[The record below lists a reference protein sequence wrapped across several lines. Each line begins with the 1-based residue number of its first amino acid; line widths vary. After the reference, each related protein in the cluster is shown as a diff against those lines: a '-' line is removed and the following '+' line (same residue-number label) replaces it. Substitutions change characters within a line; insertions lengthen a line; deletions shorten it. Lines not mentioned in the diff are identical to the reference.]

1 MAVLP
6 CGVHSINYSQDKAFI
21 RTPPQWICFIAFLL
35 IVFAGPFFLPSRM
48 LGIIIITGITTV
60 AVVGLQ
66 ITVGLTGQIN
76 LGQSAFMG
84 MGAFTTATLA
94 ANFNLPFWLSI
105 PAGGIGGALLGA
117 IFGIPALRVKGF
129 YLALTTIAAQ
139 ILFPLLITR
148 MPSKWF
154 GGANG
159 LGLAPAKIGGF
170 NLQSDQS
177 LYYLIMGVTVIMLF
191 FAFNLTRS
199 RVGRA
204 LMAVRDNDIVAEI
217 MGINLFTYKTLAFG
231 IGSLFA
237 GIAGGLWAYYI
248 RYVMVDQFSLWF
260 SVWYLGMIIVG
271 GVGSILGAIL
281 GTAFLRALQELIT
294 VAGPWFSQ
302 IFPQAGGGALWF
314 SGMNIIL
321 GGVIILFLIF
331 EPKGLAHRW
340 IVTSIISL
348 NSNFDARLLTH
359 RFIPP
364 SSEYLLGRVSTLHEV
379 SIRTAVIGRESDF
392 IFSCC
397 GSIEC

>member
-159 LGLAPAKIGGF
+159 LGLAPARIGGF
-170 NLQSDQS
+170 NFQSDQS

-271 GVGSILGAIL
+271 GVGSILGAVL

-314 SGMNIIL
+314 SGMNIVL

-340 IVTSIISL
+340 NVLKHSFRIW
-348 NSNFDARLLTH
+348 
-359 RFIPP
+359 PYP
-364 SSEYLLGRVSTLHEV
+364 YL
-379 SIRTAVIGRESDF
+379 
-392 IFSCC
+392 
-397 GSIEC
+397 